1 VDREALTPNLSH
13 SSLITLEANW
23 GPRSEMTCCRRPVLR
38 QTMLRYNSEVCLA
51 VISFRHGETMVA
63 LLKRS
68 TTTNMESYPFEEG
81 RSVTKSIVTDFHI
94 PKGTWFGCSGIRV
107 RG

>member
-1 VDREALTPNLSH
+1 
-13 SSLITLEANW
+13 
-23 GPRSEMTCCRRPVLR
+23 
-38 QTMLRYNSEVCLA
+38 
-51 VISFRHGETMVA
+51 MVA

-81 RSVTKSIVTDFHI
+81 RSVTKSIVMDFHI

-107 RG
+107 